1 MAILKPEGRLISWLR
16 RKVYRVV
23 GIRSGPAMLAV
34 RGEWLFID
42 WDGKVYRL
50 KPSFSYQG
58 SPLTITLEHY

>member
-1 MAILKPEGRLISWLR
+1 
-16 RKVYRVV
+16 
-23 GIRSGPAMLAV
+23 MLAV